1 MWERR
6 CSGLAL
12 RQYLQPVIITINIF
26 LMLLYIIYYH
36 YIDKLLL

>member
-12 RQYLQPVIITINIF
+12 RQYLQLVMITINIF
-26 LMLLYIIYYH
+26 FNIITLMNYY
-36 YIDKLLL
+36 YIDNLSL